1 MNVRYQKTDAGR
13 AEIRSRTVDL
23 PRPARNLLLIIDGTR
38 SGDEWLAMVA
48 GATEQDLQSLLA
60 RGLVSALSQAAIAPP
75 SPVEESLADALQAAG
90 FRALYDYLTSNA
102 RPRLGLLKG
111 YRAVLDIERSTDV
124 AALRRY
130 AVQFVELVREAG
142 GEEAARVVRRE
153 LSALR

>member
-1 MNVRYQKTDAGR
+1 MSVRYQKTDAGR
-13 AEIRSRTVDL
+13 TEIRARTVEL

-48 GATEQDLQSLLA
+48 GATAQDLQSLLA
-60 RGLVSALSQAAIAPP
+60 RGLVSALSQASIAP
-75 SPVEESLADALQAAG
+75 SVPVEQPLEEALQAAG
-90 FRALYDYLTSNA
+90 FRALYDYLTSSA
-102 RPRLGLLKG
+102 RPRLGLMKG
-111 YRAVLDIERSTDV
+111 YRAVLDIERCTDV

-142 GEEAARVVRRE
+142 GDEAARVVRRE